1 MINETRL
8 AIIHAIIHFADELK
22 QFNLLKAAVPCNE
35 TQIYQN

>member
-8 AIIHAIIHFADELK
+8 AISPAINHFADEPK
-22 QFNLLKAAVPCNE
+22 QFNLLKAAVPYNE